1 MCYTFMMIFIRHRTA
16 ENNQR
21 HLSYGFKNI
30 LFGDNNFMHYVDL
43 FPIGVFGKSGTT
55 KIWGGAFAPPAPP
68 LVTPLRMTTFT
79 KTLPHMSFHLN
90 FFAIFISLSGSTH
103 DSVDWWSAHRPQLPA
118 TASNVC
124 TTDAWL
130 GGDGRVTPQ
139 TKILATPVRLC
150 IYLLIKTY
158 LYRVSTIQ

>member
-1 MCYTFMMIFIRHRTA
+1 MIFIRHRTA

-68 LVTPLRMTTFT
+68 LATPLHMTLTYNYT
-79 KTLPHMSFHLN
+79 PRNDTNTPPHDETNIQLHIMTLTDNYTQPHDN
-90 FFAIFISLSGSTH
+90 NR
-103 DSVDWWSAHRPQLPA
+103 D
-118 TASNVC
+118 
-124 TTDAWL
+124 
-130 GGDGRVTPQ
+130 
-139 TKILATPVRLC
+139 
-150 IYLLIKTY
+150 LL
-158 LYRVSTIQ
+158 